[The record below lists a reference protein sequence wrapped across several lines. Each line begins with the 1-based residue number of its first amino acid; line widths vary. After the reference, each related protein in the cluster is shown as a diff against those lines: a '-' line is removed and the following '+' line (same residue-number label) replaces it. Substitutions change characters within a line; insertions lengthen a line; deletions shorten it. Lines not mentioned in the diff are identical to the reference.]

1 MIVACPSCATRYDYP
16 ASRFSGTGTMVRCAE
31 CGHSWIESRV
41 AEVID
46 IPARS
51 VPAIDVD
58 PDADREIK
66 RLVDAS
72 RAAQELFEAQRRNRQ
87 KHRRGWAAFAAAIG
101 APVVLAMLFPEQ
113 IVRTAPAA
121 ARIYERAG
129 IGVNI
134 YGLEI
139 RHVEQKHLIVDGA
152 SRVLAIKGDIVNVS
166 GSDRKVPSLRFILR
180 DQSANEVY
188 AWTLDASMRPLR
200 PGEMTS
206 FTTRVASPPADAQ
219 AVQIR
224 FARID
229 EIGSNAKP

>member
-16 ASRFSGTGTMVRCAE
+16 ASRFSGAGTMVRCAR
-31 CGHSWIESRV
+31 CGHSWIESRA

-51 VPAIDVD
+51 TLSDAD

-72 RAAQELFEAQRRNRQ
+72 RAAQEQFETERRNRQ
-87 KHRRGWAAFAAAIG
+87 KRRRGWAAFAAAAA
-101 APVVLAMLFPEQ
+101 APLMLAVIFPEQ

-121 ARIYERAG
+121 ARLYEQTG
-129 IGVNI
+129 MPVNI

-139 RHVEQKHLIVDGA
+139 RHIEQKHLIVDGA

-180 DQSANEVY
+180 DGEAKEIY
-188 AWTLDASMRPLR
+188 AWTVDSGVRPLR